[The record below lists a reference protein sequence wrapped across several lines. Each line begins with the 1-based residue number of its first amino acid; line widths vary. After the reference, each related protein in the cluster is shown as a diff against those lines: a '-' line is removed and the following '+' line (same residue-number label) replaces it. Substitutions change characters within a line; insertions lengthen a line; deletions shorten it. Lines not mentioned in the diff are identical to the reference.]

1 MLLAQKQTYRPFE
14 QDRGPRDKFTHL
26 WVPYFWQRIQE
37 YIMGPR
43 YLFQQEVLGKL
54 DSYVQKKEIR
64 TLTNA
69 ISSVQFTH
77 SIVSDSLRPHESQ
90 HARPLCLSP
99 TPRVYPN
106 SCASS
111 WWYHPAISVS
121 VVPFSSCPQSLPAS
135 RSFPMSQ
142 LFAWGGQ
149 SIGVSALASVLSMN
163 TQDWSPLGC
172 HTLIQHKKINSKW
185 IKVLNVRPETIKL

>member
-1 MLLAQKQTYRPFE
+1 MCLDNFQQGFQQHLVGKRPWKCQHSLEKEEWSWKNQPSWLQTTLQSYSHQDSMLLAQKQTYKPFE

-111 WWYHPAISVS
+111 
-121 VVPFSSCPQSLPAS
+121 
-135 RSFPMSQ
+135 
-142 LFAWGGQ
+142 
-149 SIGVSALASVLSMN
+149 
-163 TQDWSPLGC
+163 
-172 HTLIQHKKINSKW
+172 
-185 IKVLNVRPETIKL
+185 